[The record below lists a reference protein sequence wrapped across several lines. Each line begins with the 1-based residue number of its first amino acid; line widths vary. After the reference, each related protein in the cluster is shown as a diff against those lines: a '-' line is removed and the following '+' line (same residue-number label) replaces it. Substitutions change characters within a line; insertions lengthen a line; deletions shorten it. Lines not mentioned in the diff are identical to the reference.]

1 MYLLQLVP
9 SSHFVVLSNPCS
21 VSFERTLA
29 VDLHKS
35 LAVLVILH
43 SNAAVKL
50 VALLLHSQC
59 VPVSDFGP
67 YICCPNCT
75 LYGVPLCIRIILHY
89 CILLNF
95 YYSVSLFTNHSV
107 TSLCEILAAYRIY
120 CCNTASLTRVLPA
133 LSPVIFLRVIA
144 EVSCLSVCTEI
155 CGKGAPPLRPASFRS
170 YKGHCS
176 EPALCLLI
184 AGRTP

>member
-1 MYLLQLVP
+1 M
-9 SSHFVVLSNPCS
+9 
-21 VSFERTLA
+21 TLA
-29 VDLHKS
+29 VYLHKS

-120 CCNTASLTRVLPA
+120 CCNTASLARVLPRTFPRYFPA
-133 LSPVIFLRVIA
+133 CHRRGV
-144 EVSCLSVCTEI
+144 VSVCLSVR
-155 CGKGAPPLRPASFRS
+155 KYVVR
-170 YKGHCS
+170 
-176 EPALCLLI
+176 ALL
-184 AGRTP
+184 P